1 MKFVPFSL
9 NVSGRLV
16 EYTKPAVMGIV
27 NVTPDSFYGG
37 SRTFLA
43 DQVRARVE
51 KLVAEG
57 ADFIDIGAYS
67 SRPGADEVSP
77 EEELRRIE
85 TGMEQIRKIA
95 PEIPVSVDTFRAN
108 VARVAVKNLSV
119 DIINDISGGDL
130 DAEMFATVAEL
141 KVPYILMHMR
151 GTPATMQSLTDYGS
165 EGVTANVLRDLAE
178 KVNRLALLG
187 VNDIIIDPGF
197 GFAKTLDQNYE
208 LLAEMEAFHS
218 LECPMLVG
226 VSRKSMITRYLEI
239 TSEEALNGTTV
250 INTLALERGAAI
262 LRVHDVKE
270 AVEAVK
276 LYSKMMKLE

>member
-9 NVSGRLV
+9 NISGRLV
-16 EYTKPAVMGIV
+16 EYVKPAVMGIV

-43 DQVRARVE
+43 EQVRDRVK
-51 KLVAEG
+51 KLVEEG

-67 SRPGADEVSP
+67 SRSGANEVSP
-77 EEELRRIE
+77 DEELRRIE

-95 PEIPVSVDTFRAN
+95 PEIPVSIDTFRAD
-108 VARVAVKNLSV
+108 VARESVKNLSV
-119 DIINDISGGDL
+119 NIINDISGGDL
-130 DAEMFATVAEL
+130 DAKMFATVAEL

-151 GTPATMQSLTDYGS
+151 GTPANMQSLTDYGS
-165 EGVTANVLRDLAE
+165 EGVTASVLRNLAE

-208 LLAEMEAFHS
+208 LLAEMEVFCS
-218 LECPMLVG
+218 LECPVLVG
-226 VSRKSMITRYLEI
+226 VSRKSMITKYLGI
-239 TSEEALNGTTV
+239 ASEEALNGTTV
-250 INTLALERGAAI
+250 INTFALERGAAI

-276 LYSKMMKLE
+276 LYSKMMKL